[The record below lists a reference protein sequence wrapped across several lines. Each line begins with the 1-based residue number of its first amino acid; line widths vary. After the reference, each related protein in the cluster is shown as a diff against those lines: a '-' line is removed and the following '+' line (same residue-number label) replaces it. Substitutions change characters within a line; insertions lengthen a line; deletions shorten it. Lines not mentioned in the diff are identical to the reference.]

1 MISEK
6 FKTYDS
12 DKKYVFDGQANVK
25 KYDILLILYFGPDND
40 KENEFIVYL
49 VEDIIKKLTSGDA
62 LFKGQDLIIIDM
74 INYLKNALRAYYKVE
89 WKRANGSYNNDEVN
103 EKLNNEEIY
112 KHVKVKYEV
121 LFMNNS
127 DPNFY
132 LYGVVDNFN

>member
-74 INYLKNALRAYYKVE
+74 INDLKNALRAYYKVE

-103 EKLNNEEIY
+103 EKLNN
-112 KHVKVKYEV
+112 
-121 LFMNNS
+121 
-127 DPNFY
+127 
-132 LYGVVDNFN
+132 